1 MNSMGAAP
9 PAVNYSLLFR
19 TILPD
24 AVRVAEMLPADAD
37 PALLLPDE
45 ARSVERAVEKRR
57 REFAAGRLL
66 ARELFAQMTSNE
78 AVRSAS
84 LLNDANRVPVW
95 PAGIVGSITHCR
107 SLCAVATTHA
117 AHSAGIGL
125 DVEPAEPM
133 NEELEQYVM
142 RDAEYARLDV
152 LPQEV
157 RTLGSLLVFSI
168 KEAVYKAIYPIRRR
182 FLEFHEVEIMAL
194 GIAPEID
201 VGYRVSGIASG
212 IATDAQSFCGDFE
225 AQVLVAEAAI
235 PGIARIVGRYRIADG
250 HIAAAVVLPPA
261 DAQYTDTPH
270 TAVER
275 VFEQGASAGFRSER

>member
-1 MNSMGAAP
+1 MNSMGAAQ

-19 TILPD
+19 PMLPD
-24 AVRVAEMLPADAD
+24 TVRVAEMLPADAD
-37 PALLLPDE
+37 PALLFPDE

-78 AVRSAS
+78 TVRSAS
-84 LLNDANRVPVW
+84 LLNDVNRVPVW

-107 SLCAVATTHA
+107 SLCAVAMTHA

-133 NEELEQYVM
+133 NEEIERYVM

-152 LPQEV
+152 MPHEV

-182 FLEFHEVEIMAL
+182 FLEFQEVEIMAL
-194 GIAPEID
+194 GIAPEIH
-201 VGYRVSGIASG
+201 VGHRASG
-212 IATDAQSFCGDFE
+212 IAMDAQSFCGDFE

-235 PGIARIVGRYRIADG
+235 PGIALITGRYRIADG

-261 DAQYTDTPH
+261 DAQYSDTPH
-270 TAVER
+270 AEVER
-275 VFEQGASAGFRSER
+275 VFEQGARTGFRSER